1 MSDAS
6 SKPRSAT
13 AFRLLIIACSA
24 AAALAVGLAAH
35 AAPAAPQRLNGSAQ
49 HAF

>member
-1 MSDAS
+1 M
-6 SKPRSAT
+6 

-24 AAALAVGLAAH
+24 AAALVVGLGVH
-35 AAPAAPQRLNGSAQ
+35 ASPQAFRPLNGSAQ